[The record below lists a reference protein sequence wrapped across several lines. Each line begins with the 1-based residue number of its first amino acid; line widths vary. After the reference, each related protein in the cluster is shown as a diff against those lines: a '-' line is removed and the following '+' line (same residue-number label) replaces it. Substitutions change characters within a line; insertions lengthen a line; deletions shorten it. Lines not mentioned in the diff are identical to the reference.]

1 MTIGYT
7 GAWTSKA
14 GLLVKDTGAGK
25 ACDAQRQGQANAGIG
40 GKRSQ
45 RAQYEVDG

>member
-14 GLLVKDTGAGK
+14 GLLVKDTGSGK
-25 ACDAQRQGQANAGIG
+25 PVTHSARVKQMLALV
-40 GKRSQ
+40 GKQSQ
-45 RAQYEVDG
+45 CAEYGENG